1 MFNLPY
7 DFSFPSRFKIKKI
20 EENFTLAASS
30 RTGIFFFLFTDVQ
43 GLTKAFSAL
52 VVDILNRNIPLESG
66 YKRCVRV
73 RDPNLRLERNS
84 KRQ

>member
-20 EENFTLAASS
+20 EESFTFAASS

-52 VVDILNRNIPLESG
+52 VMDILNRNIPLEMCSCARTKLKTG
-66 YKRCVRV
+66 KKFQATVV
-73 RDPNLRLERNS
+73 
-84 KRQ
+84 